1 MVKKQLAMCIGL
13 AFSCTMAIAGDDLGI
28 RKYDINEFDP
38 ALLDQVREIS
48 RNAKAAREEV
58 SGRDDMS
65 WVSEMAE
72 KAIVQGS
79 DEEAQQNDSGLASA
93 DGSDREKKHPLG
105 DGNRTLIFVSWS
117 MGATALKDILLS
129 FDGLPGVGIVFRGIP
144 DGMSMGDAVTK
155 MHLLTQETQST
166 VSVLLDPLAFQRH
179 SVSAVPTVALEAPND
194 ALIAKAAG
202 SSSVSYIEGAVKEGK
217 RGDLGTIGSTQ
228 EIIEPDLMEVAKQR
242 IAELDTDAMKKRAI
256 ARFWDNHK
264 GHPLPPVT
272 ESATRLVDASV
283 IVPDD
288 ILDSQ
293 GRVVQKA
300 GRINPLDMMPFDQKL
315 VVIDPTQPWQVALA
329 KREYAGH
336 GANLTVTVMA
346 TQIPTASG
354 WDLFNSVQD
363 SLDAPLYLLP
373 PDMAERFQIRRAPSV
388 VTADTKNFI
397 VREVAQTAFEEA
409 NHEHQ

>member
-1 MVKKQLAMCIGL
+1 MVKKQIAMCVGL
-13 AFSCTMAIAGDDLGI
+13 ALSYTVAIAGDDLGI
-28 RKYDINEFDP
+28 RKYNLNEFDP

-48 RNAKAAREEV
+48 QNAKAAREQV
-58 SGRDDMS
+58 SGRDDMN
-65 WVSEMAE
+65 WVSEMAA
-72 KAIVQGS
+72 KVIDQGIN
-79 DEEAQQNDSGLASA
+79 EESQQNDRSA
-93 DGSDREKKHPLG
+93 DGKDREKKHPLG

-144 DGMSMGDAVTK
+144 EGMSMGDAVTK

-179 SVSAVPTVALEAPND
+179 SVSSVPTVALEATDD

-217 RGDLGTIGSTQ
+217 RGDLGTIGPTQ

-242 IAELDTDAMKKRAI
+242 IAELDTVAMKKRAI

-315 VVIDPTQPWQVALA
+315 VVIDPTQAWQVALA
-329 KREYAGH
+329 KREYADN

-354 WDLFNSVQD
+354 WELFNSVQD

-373 PDMAERFQIRRAPSV
+373 PDMAERFQILRAPSV
-388 VTADTKNFI
+388 VTADDKNFV
-397 VREVAQTAFEEA
+397 VREIAQSAFEEA

>member
-1 MVKKQLAMCIGL
+1 MVKKQIAMCVGL
-13 AFSCTMAIAGDDLGI
+13 ALSYTVAIAGDDLGI
-28 RKYDINEFDP
+28 RKYKLNEFDP

-48 RNAKAAREEV
+48 QNAKAAREQV
-58 SGRDDMS
+58 SGRDDMN
-65 WVSEMAE
+65 WVSEMAA
-72 KAIVQGS
+72 KVIDQGIN
-79 DEEAQQNDSGLASA
+79 EESQQNDRSA
-93 DGSDREKKHPLG
+93 DGKDREKKHPLG

-144 DGMSMGDAVTK
+144 EGMSMGDAVTR

-179 SVSAVPTVALEAPND
+179 SVSSVPTVALEATDD

-217 RGDLGTIGSTQ
+217 RGDLGTIGPTQ

-242 IAELDTDAMKKRAI
+242 IAELDTVAMKKRAI

-315 VVIDPTQPWQVALA
+315 VVIDPTQAWQVALA
-329 KREYAGH
+329 KREYADN

-354 WDLFNSVQD
+354 WELFNSVQD

-373 PDMAERFQIRRAPSV
+373 PDMAERFQILRAPSV
-388 VTADTKNFI
+388 VTADDKNFV
-397 VREVAQTAFEEA
+397 VREIAQSAFEEA

>member
-1 MVKKQLAMCIGL
+1 MVKKQIAMCVGL
-13 AFSCTMAIAGDDLGI
+13 ALSYTVAIAGDDLGI
-28 RKYDINEFDP
+28 RKYNLNEFDP

-48 RNAKAAREEV
+48 QNAKAAREQV
-58 SGRDDMS
+58 SGRDDMN
-65 WVSEMAE
+65 WVSEMAA
-72 KAIVQGS
+72 KVIDQGIN
-79 DEEAQQNDSGLASA
+79 EESQQNDRSA
-93 DGSDREKKHPLG
+93 DGKDREKKHPLG

-144 DGMSMGDAVTK
+144 EGMSMGDAVTK

-179 SVSAVPTVALEAPND
+179 SVSSVPTVALEATDD

-217 RGDLGTIGSTQ
+217 RGDLGTIGPTQ
-228 EIIEPDLMEVAKQR
+228 EIIEPDFMEVAKQR
-242 IAELDTDAMKKRAI
+242 IAELDTVSMKKRAI
-256 ARFWDNHK
+256 ARFWANHK

-288 ILDSQ
+288 ILDSH

-315 VVIDPTQPWQVALA
+315 VVIDPTQAWQVALA
-329 KREYAGH
+329 KREYADN

-346 TQIPTASG
+346 TQIPRASG
-354 WDLFNSVQD
+354 WELFNRVQD

-373 PDMAERFQIRRAPSV
+373 PDMAERFQILRAPSV
-388 VTADTKNFI
+388 VTADDKNFVVHEI
-397 VREVAQTAFEEA
+397 AQSAFEEA
-409 NHEHQ
+409 NNEHQ

>member
-1 MVKKQLAMCIGL
+1 MVKNQLAICIGL
-13 AFSCTMAIAGDDLGI
+13 AFGCTMAIAGDDLGI
-28 RKYDINEFDP
+28 RKHDVNDFNP
-38 ALLDQVREIS
+38 VLLGQVKEIS
-48 RNAKAAREEV
+48 RNAKAAREEM
-58 SGRDDMS
+58 SGSADMS
-65 WVSEMAE
+65 WVSEMAD
-72 KAIVQGS
+72 KVTAQAN
-79 DEEAQQNDSGLASA
+79 DDEAQLGRSPAGSA
-93 DGSDREKKHPLG
+93 DGPEREKKHPLG
-105 DGNRTLIFVSWS
+105 EGNRTLIFVSWS
-117 MGATALKDILLS
+117 MGSTAIKDILLS
-129 FDGLPGVGIVFRGIP
+129 FDGMPGVGIVFRGIP

-166 VSVLLDPLAFQRH
+166 VTVLLDPLAFQRH
-179 SVSAVPTVALEAPND
+179 DVSAVPTVAIESPND
-194 ALIAKAAG
+194 ALIAKAVG
-202 SSSVSYIEGAVKEGK
+202 SSSVTYIEAAVNDGK

-242 IAELDTDAMKKRAI
+242 IADLDTNTMKKRAI

-272 ESATRLVDASV
+272 ESATRFVDASV

-293 GRVVQKA
+293 GGIVQKA

-329 KREYAGH
+329 KREYVDH

-346 TQIPTASG
+346 TQIPTNSG

-363 SLDAPLYLLP
+363 RLDAPLYLLP
-373 PDMAERFQIRRAPSV
+373 PDMAERFQILRAPSV

-397 VREVAQTAFEEA
+397 VREVARSTFEGA

>member
-1 MVKKQLAMCIGL
+1 MVKKKLAMCIAL
-13 AFSCTMAIAGDDLGI
+13 AFGCTMAIAGDDLGI

-38 ALLDQVREIS
+38 ALVDQVRDIS

-58 SGRDDMS
+58 IGRDDMS

-79 DEEAQQNDSGLASA
+79 DDEAQQNDTVLASA
-93 DGSDREKKHPLG
+93 DGLDRKKKHPLG

-129 FDGLPGVGIVFRGIP
+129 FDGQPGVGIVFRGIP

-179 SVSAVPTVALEAPND
+179 NVSAVPTIALETPND
-194 ALIAKAAG
+194 VLIAKAAG
-202 SSSVSYIEGAVKEGK
+202 SSSVSYIEGAVEDGK
-217 RGDLGTIGSTQ
+217 RGDLGTIGSTE
-228 EIIEPDLMEVAKQR
+228 EIIEPDFMEVAKQR
-242 IAELDTDAMKKRAI
+242 IAELDTKAMKKRAI
-256 ARFWDNHK
+256 ARFWDNHQ
-264 GHPLPPVT
+264 GQPLPPVT
-272 ESATRLVDASV
+272 ESATRLVDATV
-283 IVPDD
+283 IVPND

-293 GRVVQKA
+293 GGVVQKA
-300 GRINPLDMMPFDQKL
+300 GRINPHDMMPFDQKL

-329 KREYAGH
+329 KREYADH

-346 TQIPTASG
+346 TQIPIASG

-373 PDMAERFQIRRAPSV
+373 PDMAERFQILRAPSV

-397 VREVAQTAFEEA
+397 IHEVAQTDFEEA
-409 NHEHQ
+409 YHENQ

>member
-272 ESATRLVDASV
+272 EST
-283 IVPDD
+283 I
-288 ILDSQ
+288 
-293 GRVVQKA
+293 
-300 GRINPLDMMPFDQKL
+300 
-315 VVIDPTQPWQVALA
+315 
-329 KREYAGH
+329 
-336 GANLTVTVMA
+336 
-346 TQIPTASG
+346 
-354 WDLFNSVQD
+354 
-363 SLDAPLYLLP
+363 
-373 PDMAERFQIRRAPSV
+373 
-388 VTADTKNFI
+388 
-397 VREVAQTAFEEA
+397 
-409 NHEHQ
+409 

>member
-1 MVKKQLAMCIGL
+1 MVKKQIAMCVGL
-13 AFSCTMAIAGDDLGI
+13 ALSYTMAIAGEDLGI
-28 RKYDINEFDP
+28 RKYNINEFDP
-38 ALLDQVREIS
+38 ALLDQVKAIS
-48 RNAKAAREEV
+48 QNAKVAREQV
-58 SGRDDMS
+58 SGRDDMN
-65 WVSEMAE
+65 WVSEMAA
-72 KAIVQGS
+72 KVIDQGI
-79 DEEAQQNDSGLASA
+79 DEESQRNDDSA
-93 DGSDREKKHPLG
+93 DGKDREKKHPLG

-117 MGATALKDILLS
+117 MGATALKDILLA

-144 DGMSMGDAVTK
+144 EGMSMGDAVTK

-179 SVSAVPTVALEAPND
+179 GVSSVPTVALEATDD

-202 SSSVSYIEGAVKEGK
+202 SSSVGYIEGAVKEGK
-217 RGDLGTIGSTQ
+217 RGDLGTIGPTQ

-242 IAELDTDAMKKRAI
+242 IAELDTVAMKKRAI

-315 VVIDPTQPWQVALA
+315 VVIDPTQAWQVALA
-329 KREYAGH
+329 KREYADN

-354 WDLFNSVQD
+354 WELFNSVQD

-373 PDMAERFQIRRAPSV
+373 PDMAERFQILRAPSV
-388 VTADTKNFI
+388 VTADDKNFVVHEI
-397 VREVAQTAFEEA
+397 AQSAFEEA

>member
-1 MVKKQLAMCIGL
+1 MVKKQIAMCVGL
-13 AFSCTMAIAGDDLGI
+13 ALSYTVAIAGDDLGI
-28 RKYDINEFDP
+28 RKYNLNEFDP

-48 RNAKAAREEV
+48 QNAKAAREQV
-58 SGRDDMS
+58 SGRNDMN
-65 WVSEMAE
+65 WVSEMAA
-72 KAIVQGS
+72 KVIDQGIN
-79 DEEAQQNDSGLASA
+79 EESQQNDRSA
-93 DGSDREKKHPLG
+93 DGKDREKKHPLG

-144 DGMSMGDAVTK
+144 EGMSMGDAVTK

-179 SVSAVPTVALEAPND
+179 SVSSVPTVALEATDD

-217 RGDLGTIGSTQ
+217 RGDLGTIGPTQ

-242 IAELDTDAMKKRAI
+242 IAELDTVAMKKRAI

-315 VVIDPTQPWQVALA
+315 VVIDPTQAWQVALA
-329 KREYAGH
+329 KREYADN

-346 TQIPTASG
+346 TQIPSASG
-354 WDLFNSVQD
+354 WELFNRVQD

-373 PDMAERFQIRRAPSV
+373 PDMAERFQILRAPSV
-388 VTADTKNFI
+388 VTADDKNFVVHEI
-397 VREVAQTAFEEA
+397 AQSAFEEA

>member
-1 MVKKQLAMCIGL
+1 MVKKQIAMCVGL
-13 AFSCTMAIAGDDLGI
+13 ALSYTVAIAGDDLGI
-28 RKYDINEFDP
+28 RKYKLNEFDP

-48 RNAKAAREEV
+48 QNAKAAREQV
-58 SGRDDMS
+58 SGRDDMN
-65 WVSEMAE
+65 WVSEMAA
-72 KAIVQGS
+72 KVIDQGIN
-79 DEEAQQNDSGLASA
+79 EESQQNDRSA
-93 DGSDREKKHPLG
+93 DGKDREKKHPLG

-144 DGMSMGDAVTK
+144 EGMSMGDAVTK

-179 SVSAVPTVALEAPND
+179 SVSSVPTVALEATDD

-217 RGDLGTIGSTQ
+217 RGDLGTIGPTQ

-242 IAELDTDAMKKRAI
+242 IAELDTVAMKKRAI

-315 VVIDPTQPWQVALA
+315 VVIDPTQAWQVALA
-329 KREYAGH
+329 KREYADN

-354 WDLFNSVQD
+354 WELFNSVQD

-373 PDMAERFQIRRAPSV
+373 PDMAERFQILRAPSV
-388 VTADTKNFI
+388 VTADDKNFV
-397 VREVAQTAFEEA
+397 VREIAQSAFEEA

>member
-1 MVKKQLAMCIGL
+1 MVKKQIAMCVGL
-13 AFSCTMAIAGDDLGI
+13 ALSYTVAIAGDDLGI
-28 RKYDINEFDP
+28 RKYKLNEFDP

-48 RNAKAAREEV
+48 QNAKAAREQV
-58 SGRDDMS
+58 SGRDDMN
-65 WVSEMAE
+65 WVSEMAA
-72 KAIVQGS
+72 KVIDQGIN
-79 DEEAQQNDSGLASA
+79 EESQQNDRSA
-93 DGSDREKKHPLG
+93 DGKHREKKHPLG

-144 DGMSMGDAVTK
+144 EGMSMGDAVTK

-179 SVSAVPTVALEAPND
+179 SVSSVPTVALEATDD

-217 RGDLGTIGSTQ
+217 RGDLGTIGPTQ

-242 IAELDTDAMKKRAI
+242 IAELDTVAMKKRAI

-315 VVIDPTQPWQVALA
+315 VVIDPTQAWQVALA
-329 KREYAGH
+329 KREYADN

-346 TQIPTASG
+346 TQIPSASG
-354 WDLFNSVQD
+354 WELFNRVQD

-373 PDMAERFQIRRAPSV
+373 PDMAERFQILRAPSV
-388 VTADTKNFI
+388 VTADDKNFVVHEI
-397 VREVAQTAFEEA
+397 AQSAFEEA